1 MQGNRVGF
9 RAMATAAKTK
19 QVKAKRTKPNAP
31 ENSLESVY
39 EELAKILQRHAPPFR
54 TDVPCMSGGKRSF
67 QLTVPKPVAVPG
79 AYGGKPVD
87 LQMAAAILQKGYVGF
102 YLMCIYM
109 NDATKKKLSPALLK
123 LLKGKTC
130 FHVKALDDGL
140 RKDIEAALEVGT
152 KVYRGRGWL

>member
-1 MQGNRVGF
+1 MVTAG
-9 RAMATAAKTK
+9 RAKIKNNTGKAGKDAGGTK
-19 QVKAKRTKPNAP
+19 D
-31 ENSLESVY
+31 SLEGVY
-39 EELAKILQRHAPPFR
+39 EELVGIMKRHAAPFR
-54 TDVPCMSGGKRSF
+54 TDIACMSGEKKSF

-109 NDATKKKLSPALLK
+109 NEAARKKLSPRLLK

-130 FHVKALDDGL
+130 FHVKKLDDGL
-140 RKDIEAALEVGT
+140 RKDIAAALELGT
-152 KVYRGRGWL
+152 KVYKERGWV